1 MADGR
6 PLSVEERSCIGH
18 HCNDPQSPTTKGAPD
33 GRERPFHHA
42 RPKGHDQTRA
52 ARTNYR
58 VHNVATARPPRAPP
72 AALALDGKKLAA
84 FSATAGRLL
93 RFPIGDR
100 RCNETRASA
109 SKRPGTRAQAL
120 QTRVNS
126 SGVAP
131 ASPRAA
137 YRALLERRI
146 GRPPKKVGR
155 IFGPRRGL
163 RLPAWPRL
171 GHNFANDVAVSIDE
185 RHSPLRFIAA
195 ERLRGRVKRRARGG
209 LGRVGFLW
217 EFTPSRSTE
226 KSWPHFR
233 PSAPQD
239 RRGPQASQGARHSL
253 RSSPQDDSA
262 SAPGS
267 AAGIYALALDRKKLA
282 AFSALGG
289 D

>member
-1 MADGR
+1 MKVDVVIAR
-6 PLSVEERSCIGH
+6 RV
-18 HCNDPQSPTTKGAPD
+18 
-33 GRERPFHHA
+33 ERPINANHA
-42 RPKGHDQTRA
+42 RPRPEILPLLIVLKHHERDVAAKGEIDPVIRRFGGIHPSDR
-52 ARTNYR
+52 RCGSYER
-58 VHNVATARPPRAPP
+58 VDTATWDAGTPDDEAGSPPSFILGNPLCLSETDLMRPT

-84 FSATAGRLL
+84 FSATAGRFL
-93 RFPIGDR
+93 RIPIGDR

-137 YRALLERRI
+137 YRALLERCI
-146 GRPPKKVGR
+146 GRPPKEVGR

-171 GHNFANDVAVSIDE
+171 GHNFANDLAVSIDE

-233 PSAPQD
+233 P
-239 RRGPQASQGARHSL
+239 
-253 RSSPQDDSA
+253 
-262 SAPGS
+262 
-267 AAGIYALALDRKKLA
+267 
-282 AFSALGG
+282 
-289 D
+289 